1 MNVQHTEEY
10 IMASQSATTG
20 LPTQGVV
27 DEEWDYL
34 IVLDACRYDFFEQ
47 IYSEYFTGDLEK
59 RRSPG
64 SATPEWAAKTFTGDH
79 DITYLSA
86 NPFVNSLGI
95 PLDELK
101 WGASC
106 DYQWAAS
113 EHIDTVVDL
122 WKDAWDDDLGAV
134 APETVT
140 ERARK
145 WRDDVDE
152 DSRMVI
158 HYLQPHAPYLQRGK
172 GRKLKRIR
180 GGVEGPTTFDDTSES
195 DEKTATASVREWVE
209 ERLGRSQ
216 LAMMLG
222 MIVELNPSSMLDIGN
237 RGFSTTIETYYEE
250 NLRLALA
257 AAANLAE
264 YLDGRVV
271 VTSDHGEAFGE
282 HGIWEHHVETHIP
295 SLVEVPWIVLDG

>member
-1 MNVQHTEEY
+1 MGIRHAERHIV
-10 IMASQSATTG
+10 ASQNTTNR
-20 LPTQGVV
+20 LPTQAVV
-27 DEEWDYL
+27 EEEWDYL
-34 IVLDACRYDFFEQ
+34 IVLDACRYDFFERLWND
-47 IYSEYFTGDLEK
+47 YFTGDLEK

-122 WKDAWDDDLGAV
+122 WQDAWDDDLGAV
-134 APETVT
+134 APEAVT
-140 ERARK
+140 ERARE
-145 WRDDVDE
+145 WCDDVDGN
-152 DSRMVI
+152 DRMII
-158 HYLQPHAPYLQRGK
+158 HYLQPHAPYLHRGK
-172 GRKLKRIR
+172 GRKLRRIR
-180 GGVEGPTTFDDTSES
+180 GGVEDPIASDSTNES
-195 DEKTATASVREWVE
+195 YNYSVLTAVRERFE
-209 ERLGRSQ
+209 KRLAHSR

-222 MIVELNPSSMLDIGN
+222 MLVELNPSSVIDIGN
-237 RGFSTTIETYYEE
+237 EGFGTTIETYYEE
-250 NLRLALA
+250 NLRLALTA
-257 AAANLAE
+257 ASNLAE
-264 YLDGRVV
+264 DLNGRVV

-295 SLVEVPWIVLDG
+295 PLVEIPWLVLDG